1 MKKIIIMLLFVFAI
15 PLSAQQVETLFGEG
29 EITHGGFGAPVVKF
43 TNING
48 QFGLLLGGR
57 GGWVTNHQFVIGGG
71 GYGLVNQ
78 VEGNEI
84 INGSKRN
91 LIFGYGGLEL
101 EYIHE
106 YKKLVHLTFY
116 LLLGGGVVYYR
127 NWWDYQGRQEDAFF
141 IAEPA
146 VSIETNIMKFFSAAL
161 STSYRLTS
169 GVEDRN
175 LSNRDLNGLAFSV
188 TLKFGKF

>member
-1 MKKIIIMLLFVFAI
+1 MKKIIIALMIASAI
-15 PLSAQQVETLFGEG
+15 PLSAQVETLFGEG

-43 TNING
+43 TKVNG
-48 QFGLLLGGR
+48 QFGLLVGVR

-84 INGSKRN
+84 IDGSKRK
-91 LIFGYGGLEL
+91 LILGYGGLEL
-101 EYIHE
+101 EYIHD
-106 YKKLVHLTFY
+106 YKKLAHFTFY

-146 VSIETNIMKFFSAAL
+146 VSIETNVMKFFSVAL
-161 STSYRLTS
+161 STSYRLIS

-175 LSNRDLNGLAFSV
+175 LSNSDLNGLAFS
-188 TLKFGKF
+188 LIFKFGKF